1 MLMFE
6 IKISPAATV
15 PRGIFL
21 FAICKISLNYKAVD
35 DISRL
40 KINRK
45 CKNGKEC
52 KISALV

>member
-1 MLMFE
+1 MLMSE
-6 IKISPAATV
+6 ILI
-15 PRGIFL
+15 PRRL
-21 FAICKISLNYKAVD
+21 TFAICKISLNYKAVD

-40 KINRK
+40 KTNRK

>member
-40 KINRK
+40 KTNRK